1 MSMTVSARNMSR
13 QGVQVFNKYE
23 FKDSHGEL
31 SKARKA
37 MRRRLKKIERRGV
50 RMHVTDVLREG
61 PADS

>member
-13 QGVQVFNKYE
+13 QGVRVFNKHD

-31 SKARKA
+31 GKARKE